1 MRRYLFLSAIVV
13 TALVTALPAV
23 SVSAATTSVL
33 TTGRL
38 GGARVAVGHV
48 LTSGLKSGTMANFYT
63 NTGTTGVSCSRSSF
77 SATVKTNPTA
87 PGTAAE
93 SLTSQK
99 FGNCTT
105 NITGASGVQSV
116 TLGSL
121 PYAVTVNDSG
131 DSVTVSGSLTTTI
144 TLNTFVGAV
153 TCTYAASTISGT
165 KLSISGRA
173 SNTDNSITF
182 TNQPFKLSSG
192 SILCY
197 SSGLFSAT
205 YAPVVDSSQAGS
217 PRIFTN

>member
-1 MRRYLFLSAIVV
+1 MRRYLFLSSIAV
-13 TALVTALPAV
+13 TALVTVLPSA
-23 SVSAATTSVL
+23 SAATTSVL

-38 GGARVAVGHV
+38 GGTRAAVGDV
-48 LTSGLKSGTMANFYT
+48 LTSGLKSGTTASFYT
-63 NTGTTGVSCSRSSF
+63 NNTGETGVSCRTSSF
-77 SATVKTNPTA
+77 SATVTANPTA

-121 PYAVTVNDSG
+121 PYAVTVKGSVR
-131 DSVTVSGSLTTTI
+131 SVTVSGSLTTTI
-144 TLNTFVGAV
+144 TMSTFVGTV
-153 TCTYAASTISGT
+153 TCTYLASSTAGT
-165 KLSISGRA
+165 V

-182 TNQPFKLSSG
+182 TKQPFTLSPSG
-192 SILCY
+192 SIACF
-197 SSGLFSAT
+197 SSGFFSAT